1 MDYTNTRIC
10 SNTGWVIII
19 LGWSLR
25 GRELPFF
32 KRSSSSK
39 WVLKKKNHEKL
50 GRAISLILFQK
61 VGWVFFLHQFAFVN
75 AAEKKR
81 WKPTIQS
88 ICHISYFTGT
98 SISFTM
104 LYKYFIYC
112 CICTHNQV
120 SPHTQ
125 SLRPCILP
133 LQSHNSLSDAC
144 TLLVTC
150 LFIPWKL

>member
-1 MDYTNTRIC
+1 MLQYRL
-10 SNTGWVIII
+10 SHHHFRVKS
-19 LGWSLR
+19 LGKVKSL
-25 GRELPFF
+25 

-39 WVLKKKNHEKL
+39 WVLQKKNHEKL
-50 GRAISLILFQK
+50 GRATFLILFQK
-61 VGWVFFLHQFAFVN
+61 VGCFFFLHQFAFVN
-75 AAEKKR
+75 AAEKKM
-81 WKPTIQS
+81 KINNS
-88 ICHISYFTGT
+88 VHLSHISYFTGT

-104 LYKYFIYC
+104 LYFIYC

-133 LQSHNSLSDAC
+133 LQSHNSLFDAC